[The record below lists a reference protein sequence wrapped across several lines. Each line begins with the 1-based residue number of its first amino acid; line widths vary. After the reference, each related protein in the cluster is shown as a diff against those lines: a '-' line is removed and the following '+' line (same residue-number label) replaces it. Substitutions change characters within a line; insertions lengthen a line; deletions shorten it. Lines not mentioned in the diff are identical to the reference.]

1 MEGALQVCRNCKRSM
16 TSAHLALHEA
26 HCLLFLTLCPE
37 CKGPVL
43 QAKMEEHCESGH
55 QEVGCAMCQQSV
67 PKHSLELHEATECRD
82 RPVACQ
88 FCELAVRLSKAEIH
102 EYHCGSRTQLC
113 PDCDQ
118 PIMLRALA
126 QHKDVCQGKQAQ
138 LGKGK
143 EISASEC
150 KFSCWY
156 CNQMIPGDKYSHH
169 VDKCRTVSESVK
181 YFPVGKPRI
190 PPPSLPS
197 QAAEDQSSTAEK
209 DVRPKKKSKNKFPL
223 PSEKSTKQAPRGTNK
238 TMDLPLKSKPK
249 ARITS
254 PIEDEAAY
262 DILRRCSQCGILL
275 PLPTLNQHQEKCLRL
290 ASSKGKQ
297 VRNSS

>member
-1 MEGALQVCRNCKRSM
+1 MREITQIHPTDQQGCSCCRPVTM
-16 TSAHLALHEA
+16 
-26 HCLLFLTLCPE
+26 
-37 CKGPVL
+37 PVL
-43 QAKMEEHCESGH
+43 PASPQ
-55 QEVGCAMCQQSV
+55 
-67 PKHSLELHEATECRD
+67 ATECRD

>member
-1 MEGALQVCRNCKRSM
+1 MCLTGQVFIPG
-16 TSAHLALHEA
+16 TWAF
-26 HCLLFLTLCPE
+26 LFLAKSATNLNVCH
-37 CKGPVL
+37 VL
-43 QAKMEEHCESGH
+43 SRISKCSYW
-55 QEVGCAMCQQSV
+55 EVC
-67 PKHSLELHEATECRD
+67 SLSSLLHWPTI
-82 RPVACQ
+82 
-88 FCELAVRLSKAEIH
+88 KAEVIFLICCVT
-102 EYHCGSRTQLC
+102 YKLQ
-113 PDCDQ
+113 
-118 PIMLRALA
+118 
-126 QHKDVCQGKQAQ
+126 
-138 LGKGK
+138 
-143 EISASEC
+143 
-150 KFSCWY
+150 
-156 CNQMIPGDKYSHH
+156 
-169 VDKCRTVSESVK
+169 DKCRTVSESVK

-275 PLPTLNQHQEKCLRL
+275 PLPTLNQHQVPSFCSLL
-290 ASSKGKQ
+290 TWL
-297 VRNSS
+297 